1 MTNSL
6 KIILL
11 FSIII
16 FSCKGPTKEQK
27 EVLDTKNKLE
37 EDLDKLL
44 KNKFKDDIS
53 TYLNAYNKGDWDVVS
68 NMWNPKLFEFAPRD
82 QLVELLIQT
91 EEMGM
96 KMKFSDQ
103 SIEKISEIINY
114 EDSKFSIIYYKVRLK
129 VEISGDMLENIEQLK
144 QNFIPIY
151 GEDNLKYDETTNT
164 FDIKVRNAMIAM
176 SNEKMSDWKY
186 LEYNKQQTE
195 LMEVLLPEE
204 VLNRVTK
211 IKTL

>member
-1 MTNSL
+1 
-6 KIILL
+6 
-11 FSIII
+11 
-16 FSCKGPTKEQK
+16 
-27 EVLDTKNKLE
+27 
-37 EDLDKLL
+37 
-44 KNKFKDDIS
+44 
-53 TYLNAYNKGDWDVVS
+53 
-68 NMWNPKLFEFAPRD
+68 
-82 QLVELLIQT
+82 
-91 EEMGM
+91 
-96 KMKFSDQ
+96 MKFSDQ